1 MKHIKTLTLI
11 GAVLMTLTNDP
22 TPTQAAELQIEV
34 THEGTGTIAENGMQ
48 VQVHYT
54 GTLQDGTV
62 FDSSR
67 TRGEPLAFVL
77 GEGRVIQG
85 WEQGIAGMRVGEK
98 RILTIPPELGYG
110 AQGAG
115 GVIPPNATLVFD
127 VELMGAIAAPK
138 LTNIGV
144 EDMITAQENGALI
157 IDIRRSEE
165 WVETGILKGAKTI
178 TAFTETGALHPEF
191 QAKFFELI
199 PSPDTEVILYCRTG
213 NRTNMLGQ
221 ALVQQVG
228 LTNVKHLEPGIV
240 GWTQSGQSTVPYSGE

>member
-1 MKHIKTLTLI
+1 
-11 GAVLMTLTNDP
+11 MTLTNDP
-22 TPTQAAELQIEV
+22 TPAQAAELQIEV
-34 THEGTGTIAENGMQ
+34 TQVGTGTVAENGMQ
-48 VQVHYT
+48 VQVHYP

-67 TRGEPLAFVL
+67 NRGEPLAFVL
-77 GEGRVIQG
+77 GEGRVIKG

-127 VELMGAIAAPK
+127 VELMGAVAAPK
-138 LTNIGV
+138 LTEIGV
-144 EDMITAQENGALI
+144 DDMIAAQKNGALI

-165 WVETGILKGAKTI
+165 WVETGILEGAKTI
-178 TAFTETGALHPEF
+178 TAFTETGGLNPDF

>member
-1 MKHIKTLTLI
+1 MKHLKTLTLI

-22 TPTQAAELQIEV
+22 TPAQAAELQIEV
-34 THEGTGTIAENGMQ
+34 TQVGTGTVAENGMQ

-67 TRGEPLAFVL
+67 NRGEPLAFVL
-77 GEGRVIQG
+77 GEGRVIKG

-127 VELMGAIAAPK
+127 VELMGAVAAPK
-138 LTNIGV
+138 LTEIGV
-144 EDMITAQENGALI
+144 DDMIAAQKNGALI

-165 WVETGILKGAKTI
+165 WVETGILEGAKTI
-178 TAFTETGALHPEF
+178 TAFTEMGGLNPDF

>member
-1 MKHIKTLTLI
+1 MKHLKTLTLI

-22 TPTQAAELQIEV
+22 TPAQAAELQIEV
-34 THEGTGTIAENGMQ
+34 TQVGTGTVAENGMQ

-67 TRGEPLAFVL
+67 NRGEPLAFVL
-77 GEGRVIQG
+77 GEGRVIKG

-127 VELMGAIAAPK
+127 VELMGAVAAPK
-138 LTNIGV
+138 LTEIGV
-144 EDMITAQENGALI
+144 DDMIAAQKNGALI

-165 WVETGILKGAKTI
+165 WVETGILEGAKTI
-178 TAFTETGALHPEF
+178 TAFTETGGLNPDF

>member
-1 MKHIKTLTLI
+1 
-11 GAVLMTLTNDP
+11 MTLTNDP
-22 TPTQAAELQIEV
+22 TPAQAAELQIEV
-34 THEGTGTIAENGMQ
+34 TQVGTGTVAENGMQ

-67 TRGEPLAFVL
+67 NRGEPLAFAL
-77 GEGRVIQG
+77 GEGRVIKG

-127 VELMGAIAAPK
+127 VELMGAVAAPK
-138 LTNIGV
+138 LTEIGV
-144 EDMITAQENGALI
+144 DDMIAAQKNGALI

-165 WVETGILKGAKTI
+165 WVETGILEGAKTI
-178 TAFTETGALHPEF
+178 TAFTETGGLNPDF

>member
-1 MKHIKTLTLI
+1 
-11 GAVLMTLTNDP
+11 MTLTNDP
-22 TPTQAAELQIEV
+22 TPAQAAELQIEV
-34 THEGTGTIAENGMQ
+34 TQVGTGTVAENGMQ

-67 TRGEPLAFVL
+67 NRGEPLAFVL
-77 GEGRVIQG
+77 GEGRVIKG

-127 VELMGAIAAPK
+127 VELMGAVAAPK
-138 LTNIGV
+138 LTEIGV
-144 EDMITAQENGALI
+144 DDMIAAQKNGALI

-165 WVETGILKGAKTI
+165 WVETGILEGAKTI
-178 TAFTETGALHPEF
+178 TAFTETGGLNPDF

>member
-1 MKHIKTLTLI
+1 
-11 GAVLMTLTNDP
+11 MTLTNDP
-22 TPTQAAELQIEV
+22 TSAQAADLQIEV
-34 THEGTGTIAENGMQ
+34 TQEGTGTVAENGMQ

-67 TRGEPLAFVL
+67 NRGEPLAFVL
-77 GEGRVIQG
+77 GEGRVIKG

-127 VELMGAIAAPK
+127 VELMDATAAPK
-138 LTNIGV
+138 LSEIGV
-144 EDMITAQENGALI
+144 DDMITAQKNGALI

-165 WVETGILKGAKTI
+165 WVETGILEGAKTI
-178 TAFTETGALHPEF
+178 TAFTETGGLHPEF

-240 GWTQSGQSTVPYSGE
+240 GWTKSGQATVPYSGE

>member
-1 MKHIKTLTLI
+1 
-11 GAVLMTLTNDP
+11 MTLTNDP
-22 TPTQAAELQIEV
+22 TPAQAAGLQIEV
-34 THEGTGTIAENGMQ
+34 TQEGTGTVAENGMQ

-67 TRGEPLAFVL
+67 NRGEPLAFVL
-77 GEGRVIQG
+77 GEGRVIKG

-127 VELMGAIAAPK
+127 VELMGATAAPK
-138 LTNIGV
+138 LSKIGV
-144 EDMITAQENGALI
+144 DDMITAQKNGALI

-165 WVETGILKGAKTI
+165 WVETGILEGAKTI
-178 TAFTETGALHPEF
+178 TAFTETGGLHPEF

-240 GWTQSGQSTVPYSGE
+240 GWTKSGQATVPYSGE

>member
-1 MKHIKTLTLI
+1 
-11 GAVLMTLTNDP
+11 MTLTNDP
-22 TPTQAAELQIEV
+22 TTAQAADLQIEV
-34 THEGTGTIAENGMQ
+34 TQEGTGTVAENGMQ

-67 TRGEPLAFVL
+67 NRGEPLAFVL
-77 GEGRVIQG
+77 GEGRVIKG

-127 VELMGAIAAPK
+127 VELMGATAAPK
-138 LTNIGV
+138 LSEIGV
-144 EDMITAQENGALI
+144 DDMITAQKNGALI

-165 WVETGILKGAKTI
+165 WVETGILEGAKTI
-178 TAFTETGALHPEF
+178 TAFTETGGLHPEF

-240 GWTQSGQSTVPYSGE
+240 GWTKSGQATVPYSGE

>member
-1 MKHIKTLTLI
+1 MKHLKTLTLI

-22 TPTQAAELQIEV
+22 TPAQAAELQIEV
-34 THEGTGTIAENGMQ
+34 TQEGTGTVAENGMQ

-67 TRGEPLAFVL
+67 NRGEPLAFVL
-77 GEGRVIQG
+77 GEGRVIKG

-127 VELMGAIAAPK
+127 VELMGAVAAPK
-138 LTNIGV
+138 LTDIGV
-144 EDMITAQENGALI
+144 DDMIAAQKNGALI
-157 IDIRRSEE
+157 IDIRRPEE
-165 WVETGILKGAKTI
+165 WVETGILEGAKTI
-178 TAFTETGALHPEF
+178 TAFTETGGLHPEF

-240 GWTQSGQSTVPYSGE
+240 GWTQSGQATVPYAK

>member
-1 MKHIKTLTLI
+1 
-11 GAVLMTLTNDP
+11 MTLTNDP
-22 TPTQAAELQIEV
+22 TPAQATDLQIEV
-34 THEGTGTIAENGMQ
+34 TQEGTGTVAENGMQ

-67 TRGEPLAFVL
+67 NRGEPLAFVL
-77 GEGRVIQG
+77 GEGRVIKG

-127 VELMGAIAAPK
+127 VELMGATAAPK
-138 LTNIGV
+138 LSEIGV
-144 EDMITAQENGALI
+144 DDMITAQKNGALI

-165 WVETGILKGAKTI
+165 WVETGILEGAKTI
-178 TAFTETGALHPEF
+178 TAFTETGGLHPEF

-240 GWTQSGQSTVPYSGE
+240 GWTKSGQATVPYSGE

>member
-1 MKHIKTLTLI
+1 
-11 GAVLMTLTNDP
+11 MTLTNDP
-22 TPTQAAELQIEV
+22 TPAQAADLQIEV
-34 THEGTGTIAENGMQ
+34 TQKGTGTVAENGMQ

-67 TRGEPLAFVL
+67 NRGEPLAFVL
-77 GEGRVIQG
+77 GEGRVIKG

-127 VELMGAIAAPK
+127 VELMGATAAPK
-138 LTNIGV
+138 LSEIGV
-144 EDMITAQENGALI
+144 DDMITAQKNGALI

-165 WVETGILKGAKTI
+165 WVETGVLEGAKTI
-178 TAFTETGALHPEF
+178 TAFTETGGLHPEF

-240 GWTQSGQSTVPYSGE
+240 GWTKSGQATVPYSGE